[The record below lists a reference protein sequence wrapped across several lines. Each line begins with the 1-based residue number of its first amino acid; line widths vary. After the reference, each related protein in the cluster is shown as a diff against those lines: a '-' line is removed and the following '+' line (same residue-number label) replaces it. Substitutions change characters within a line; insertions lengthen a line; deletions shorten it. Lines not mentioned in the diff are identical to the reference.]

1 MYKTISEKIIYVFN
15 FHIFS
20 SVGVTKAEHKLPFF
34 PLIFSDNK
42 EY

>member
-1 MYKTISEKIIYVFN
+1 MYITISEKNDVCFN

-20 SVGVTKAEHKLPFF
+20 TVGVTKAEHKLPFF